1 MAPNPDNLTAHFFS
15 LDEYFALEHA
25 GEARYEYWDGEIVCI
40 SGGTRAHGRIVM
52 NVGSRFSQRLQGKR
66 CEAFTGDTAIKTPT
80 RLPYRY
86 PDVSVGCGELE
97 FETIRG
103 IDVLLNPVLI
113 VEVLSPST
121 ALRDSE
127 QKFEAYQAIQSFT
140 EYLLIAQ
147 DIPHITRYL
156 RQHNGRWT
164 REAVSDVKASLR
176 LDSIDIEIPLEEIYE
191 NVRFVTG

>member
-1 MAPNPDNLTAHFFS
+1 MAANPDNLSTHFFS

-25 GEARYEYWDGEIVCI
+25 GDARYEYWDGEIVCM
-40 SGGTRAHGRIVM
+40 SGGTRAHGRIVT
-52 NVGSRFSQRLQGKR
+52 NVVSRFSLKLAGKR
-66 CEAFTGDTAIKTPT
+66 CETFTGDTAVKTPT

-86 PDVSVGCGELE
+86 PDVSVGCSELE
-97 FETIRG
+97 FENIRG

-127 QKFEAYQAIQSFT
+127 QKFEAYQAIQSFS

-147 DIPHITRYL
+147 DAPHVTQFL
-156 RQHNGRWT
+156 RQQNGRWT
-164 REAVSDVKASLR
+164 REAESDVKASLR

-191 NVRFVTG
+191 NVRFVSA